1 MSDAAP
7 AVSKPDPNF
16 ELAKVRTTLAL
27 ERTLL
32 AWIRTGL
39 TLIGFGFTLSKFM
52 HDMIQT
58 GHFQTTMLYP
68 REVGIAMM
76 TLGITG
82 LTGGLL
88 DYRRRM
94 KRVHEGVETEVW
106 TAAFIVSV
114 VLVALSVY
122 VMISLIVG
130 MYFPRV

>member
-1 MSDAAP
+1 MSDQAP
-7 AVSKPDPNF
+7 ATAKFDHNW

-52 HDMIQT
+52 HDMIST
-58 GHFQTTMLYP
+58 GHFQTTIHYP
-68 REVGIAMM
+68 REVGIIMM
-76 TLGITG
+76 VLGIIG
-82 LTGGLL
+82 LTGGIF

-94 KRVHEGVETEVW
+94 KRVHDGVESPVW
-106 TAAFIVSV
+106 TAAFMVSV

-122 VMISLIVG
+122 MMISLVIG
-130 MYFPRV
+130 IYF